1 MSWKPPTERRRQ
13 SLLWDAAAAV
23 LLTALAIVLRLRP
36 LGPSSL
42 WFDDAWAALV
52 VRAHTLHDVL
62 LAGATAPGYAVVLKG
77 WTWVAGFS
85 ELKAQM
91 PALVAGVLAPPTLF
105 LVLRA
110 RRVGRLGAAAGALV
124 LVASVVHMTYST
136 RVKEYT
142 LDSLVSV
149 LLLGV
154 VLWLADDV
162 SSGRRWWIYLGTS
175 VVAVLLSSPAL
186 VIVASSLCIVVVM
199 LARQGVGALRVAVAP
214 ALIAA
219 VFGVLWWALM
229 LRPRVDEPLKAY
241 WKGYYIPHDRGVA
254 HAVWVLAR
262 GLKDVF
268 VGLVPVPT
276 TPAAALVVP
285 AAVIVMLVAR
295 RFVPVLLLVV
305 GPLAV
310 AIVLAAAQEAPL
322 GTGRTDI
329 YLYPGLAMAIGLA
342 VDELAGV
349 SERVTAAALAVVV
362 LVTAVAFQPALAYP
376 KRYARPLVD
385 EVSRSAAP
393 SDTILVRPSD
403 DFAFGLY
410 SRWPVTFFRS
420 HDIEPGFV
428 VRVERNRLFFPG
440 LIPHPPP
447 GLDARPWR
455 AAVAAAGTS
464 PRVWLLVASPG
475 ALGLEH
481 PRLEPVRR
489 LLRQEGFVLK
499 REEALTGADLTLW
512 THRPV

>member
-1 MSWKPPTERRRQ
+1 
-13 SLLWDAAAAV
+13 
-23 LLTALAIVLRLRP
+23 
-36 LGPSSL
+36 
-42 WFDDAWAALV
+42 
-52 VRAHTLHDVL
+52 
-62 LAGATAPGYAVVLKG
+62 
-77 WTWVAGFS
+77 
-85 ELKAQM
+85 
-91 PALVAGVLAPPTLF
+91 
-105 LVLRA
+105 
-110 RRVGRLGAAAGALV
+110 
-124 LVASVVHMTYST
+124 
-136 RVKEYT
+136 
-142 LDSLVSV
+142 
-149 LLLGV
+149 
-154 VLWLADDV
+154 
-162 SSGRRWWIYLGTS
+162 
-175 VVAVLLSSPAL
+175 
-186 VIVASSLCIVVVM
+186 
-199 LARQGVGALRVAVAP
+199 
-214 ALIAA
+214 
-219 VFGVLWWALM
+219 M

-362 LVTAVAFQPALAYP
+362 LVTAVAFQPAVAYP

-428 VRVERNRLFFPG
+428 VRVARNRLFFPG